1 MIVTHIIVFD
11 GRDFCDSDESVEL
24 CTIHF
29 EECEDFNSALFQ
41 NRLRQ
46 LIEEYKEEKEDWA
59 LYELVEDVMD
69 TLSSEFPIDWEWPN
83 VKHFE
88 V

>member
-1 MIVTHIIVFD
+1 MITTQIIVFD
-11 GRDFCDSDESVEL
+11 GRDFCDSDDSVEL
-24 CTIHF
+24 CMIHF
-29 EECEDFNSALFQ
+29 EECEDFNSTLFQ
-41 NRLRQ
+41 HRLKQ

-69 TLSSEFPIDWEWPN
+69 ILSSEFPIGWEWPN
-83 VKHFE
+83 IKHIE